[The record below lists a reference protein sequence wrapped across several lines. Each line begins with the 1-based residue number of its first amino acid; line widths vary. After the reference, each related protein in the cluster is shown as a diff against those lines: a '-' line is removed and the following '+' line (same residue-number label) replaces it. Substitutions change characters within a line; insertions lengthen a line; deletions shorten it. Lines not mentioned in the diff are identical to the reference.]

1 MNYEKIKVG
10 SHVGDYLVEIDGVK
24 KIMTYVDILELQAK
38 QEAKKVANSEYV
50 IQEIDKITFPN
61 SDIEPTIVDVEEA
74 PIIEEEIPK
83 KKKSRRKK

>member
-1 MNYEKIKVG
+1 MEYKKIEVG

-38 QEAKKVANSEYV
+38 QEDKKVANTEV
-50 IQEIDKITFPN
+50 VQEIDNITFPS
-61 SDIEPTIVDVEEA
+61 SDIEPTIADVEEA
-74 PIIEEEIPK
+74 PVFEEEIPK

>member
-1 MNYEKIKVG
+1 MNYKRIDFG
-10 SHVGDYLVEIDGVK
+10 SHAGDYLVEIDGVK

-38 QEAKKVANSEYV
+38 QEAKKVTNSEV
-50 IQEIDKITFPN
+50 VQEIDNITFPN

-74 PIIEEEIPK
+74 PVFEEEIPK